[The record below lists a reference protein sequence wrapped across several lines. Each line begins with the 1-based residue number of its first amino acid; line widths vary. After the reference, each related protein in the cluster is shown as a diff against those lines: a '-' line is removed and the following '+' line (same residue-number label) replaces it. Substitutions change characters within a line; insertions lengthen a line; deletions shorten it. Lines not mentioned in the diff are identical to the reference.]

1 MHAMLSRRSL
11 RQLLPVLFFLLAA
24 IPAGAIGVLLTQ
36 RAWHRELQTVQEQH
50 LQLAQHLAEALAR
63 YAKDA
68 EAVFRLTASNVAAA
82 LPVQELTTLL
92 EHLHF
97 KHACIVDAAGR
108 IERLLSPNPDFQAE
122 RIPAPLLETVRAAAA
137 GTAPSAV
144 FMSNVLPDPRG
155 NPTIFLWH
163 PLDEDRYAFGA
174 LKTEYFVQL
183 QSAISFGKKGHAV
196 IVDRSGRIIAHP
208 NPHWQASM
216 QDISQLDPVRRMMA
230 GETGVSRYFS
240 PAMQAD
246 MIAGFTTT
254 PITGWGVMTPQPLAE
269 LEAHVT
275 QVQRAV
281 WSVIGVALFGAT
293 LLGWWVSRWL
303 AAPLHRIGVVAARFA
318 GGAFEARVGDLGA
331 LGTREATTLA
341 AQFNAMA
348 NEVNHSWQA
357 QQASEQRCR
366 EFAEIAADW
375 FWETDLQQVFT
386 YTSPSSNT
394 MQYWDSAALLGQHR
408 RMHVLGDPDG
418 KVVALIQS
426 YMDRELPFDN
436 VMYQVLGN
444 DGHPL
449 YLSVSGRPIRQ
460 DEGQVV
466 GYRGVAHDITARLRA
481 EAQLRQAQRADQLR
495 HTQKMEAI
503 GTLAAGIA
511 HDFNNILAAI
521 LGYTELALHVVP
533 QDSPARSHLQ
543 RVLTAGSRAR
553 DLVQQI
559 LTFGR
564 KRESAPKPLH
574 LHTIV
579 KEALQLLRA
588 SLPATIIIRQ
598 ELAEAA
604 GMVLADPTEM
614 HQVLMNL
621 CANAEH
627 AMRNT
632 DGVLEVHLDA
642 VELDATC
649 TDQYPTLHPG
659 PHVRL
664 TVRDTGHGMT
674 PAVMGRIFEPF
685 FTTKD
690 VGQGTG
696 MGLAVVHGIVTS
708 HNGAITVQSAPGQ
721 GTTFIIYLPQVDAP
735 SSAVVP
741 QAEPILTGKG
751 CILFVDDEDAI
762 ALWGQELLAQ
772 LGYEV
777 VVSTS
782 GLDALDIFRAAPDRF
797 DLVVTDQTMPH
808 MTGEVLAAKLR
819 DLRPDIPIILCT
831 GFSHSIDAEKA
842 IAQGIDAFLMK
853 PLLARDLGLAI
864 QRVLA
869 QRTVRSM
876 PA

>member
-1 MHAMLSRRSL
+1 MRAMLSRRSL

-36 RAWHRELQTVQEQH
+36 RAWQRELQTVHEQH
-50 LQLAQHLAEALAR
+50 LQLAQHLAEALAH
-63 YAKDA
+63 YAKNV
-68 EAVFRLTASNVAAA
+68 EAVFRLTASNVAANF
-82 LPVQELTTLL
+82 PVQELATLL

-97 KHACIVDAAGR
+97 QYVCIVDGAGR
-108 IERLLSPNPDFQAE
+108 AERLFAPNPDFKAE

-137 GTAPSAV
+137 GTAPSSV
-144 FMSNVLPDPRG
+144 FISHVLPDSRG
-155 NPTIFLWH
+155 NPALFLWQ
-163 PLDEDRYAFGA
+163 PLGEDRYAFGA

-183 QSAISFGKKGHAV
+183 QNTISFGKRGHAA
-196 IVDRSGRIIAHP
+196 IVDRSGRIMAHP
-208 NPHWQASM
+208 DLQWRATM
-216 QDISQLDPVRRMMA
+216 RDISQLEPVRRMMA
-230 GETGVSRYFS
+230 GETGVSRFFS

-246 MIAGFTTT
+246 MIAGFTTI
-254 PITGWGVMTPQPLAE
+254 PRTGWGVMIPQPLAE
-269 LEAHVT
+269 LAAHVG

-281 WSVIGVALFGAT
+281 WFVIGVALLGAT
-293 LLGWWVSRWL
+293 LLGWLVSQWL
-303 AAPLHRIGVVAARFA
+303 AAPLQRIGAVAAQFA
-318 GGAFEARVGDLGA
+318 SGAYEARVSDLGV
-331 LGTREATTLA
+331 LCTHETTTLA

-348 NEVNHSWQA
+348 DEVNRSWQA

-386 YTSPSSNT
+386 YTSPSSDT
-394 MQYWDSAALLGQHR
+394 KQYWNSAALLGQHR
-408 RMHVLGDPDG
+408 RKHVLGDPDG

-426 YMDRELPFDN
+426 YMDRELQFDN

-449 YLSVSGRPIRQ
+449 HLAVSGRPIRQ
-460 DEGQVV
+460 AEGQVV
-466 GYRGVAHDITARLRA
+466 GYRGVAHDTTARLRA
-481 EAQLRQAQRADQLR
+481 EAHLRQAQRAEQLR
-495 HTQKMEAI
+495 HAQKMEAI
-503 GTLAAGIA
+503 GTLAGGIA

-521 LGYTELALHVVP
+521 LGYTELTLHEVP
-533 QDSPARSHLQ
+533 QDSLARSHLQ

-564 KRESAPKPLH
+564 KREPEPKPLH

-588 SLPATIIIRQ
+588 SLPATIAMRQ
-598 ELAEAA
+598 DLAEDA
-604 GMVLADPTEM
+604 GMVLADPTQM
-614 HQVLMNL
+614 HQVLVNL

-627 AMRNT
+627 AMRHT
-632 DGVLEVHLDA
+632 DGVLEVQLDA

-674 PAVMGRIFEPF
+674 PEVMGRIFEPF

-708 HNGAITVQSAPGQ
+708 HNGAITVQSAPEQ
-721 GTTFIIYLPQVDAP
+721 GTTFVIYLPRVAAT

-741 QAEPILTGKG
+741 QAEPVLTGKG

-762 ALWGQELLAQ
+762 ALWGQELLTQ

-777 VVSTS
+777 VVNTS
-782 GLDALDIFRAAPDRF
+782 SLEALAIFQAAPEHF
-797 DLVVTDQTMPH
+797 DLVITDQTMPH
-808 MTGEVLAAKLR
+808 MTGEILAAKLQ
-819 DLRPDIPIILCT
+819 DIRPDIPIILCT

-842 IAQGIDAFLMK
+842 AAQGIDAFLMK
-853 PLLARDLGLAI
+853 PLLARDLGVAI
-864 QRVLA
+864 QQVLA
-869 QRTVRSM
+869 HRAVQGS
-876 PA
+876 A

>member
-1 MHAMLSRRSL
+1 MRAMLSRRSL
-11 RQLLPVLFFLLAA
+11 CQLLPVLFFLLAA

-36 RAWHRELQTVQEQH
+36 RAWHRELQTVHEQH
-50 LQLAQHLAEALAR
+50 LQLARHLAEALAR

-68 EAVFRLTASNVAAA
+68 EAVFRLAASNVSAA
-82 LPVQELTTLL
+82 LPVPELTMLL

-97 KHACIVDAAGR
+97 KHVCIVDGSGR
-108 IERLLSPNPDFQAE
+108 VERLLSPSPDFKVE

-137 GTAPSAV
+137 GTAPSSV
-144 FMSNVLPDPRG
+144 FMSNVLPDSRG

-163 PLDEDRYAFGA
+163 PLGEDRYAFGA
-174 LKTEYFVQL
+174 LKTEYFAQL
-183 QSAISFGKKGHAV
+183 QSAISFGKKGHAA
-196 IVDRSGRIIAHP
+196 IVDRNGHIIAHP
-208 NPHWQASM
+208 NPQWQATM

-230 GETGVSRYFS
+230 GETGVSRFFS

-254 PITGWGVMTPQPLAE
+254 PMTGWGVMIPQPLAE
-269 LEAHVT
+269 LEAHIG

-281 WSVIGVALFGAT
+281 WFVIGVALLCAT
-293 LLGWWVSRWL
+293 LLGWLMSCWL
-303 AAPLHRIGVVAARFA
+303 AAPLHRIGVVATRFA
-318 GGAFEARVGDLGA
+318 SGAYAARVGDLGA

-348 NEVNHSWQA
+348 DEVNHSWQA

-386 YTSPSSNT
+386 YTSPSSDT
-394 MQYWDSAALLGQHR
+394 MQYWNSAALLGQHR

-436 VMYQVLGN
+436 VIYQVLGN

-449 YLSVSGRPIRQ
+449 HLAVSGRPIRQ
-460 DEGQVV
+460 AEGQVV
-466 GYRGVAHDITARLRA
+466 GYRGVAHDTTARLRA
-481 EAQLRQAQRADQLR
+481 EAQLRQAQRAEQLR
-495 HTQKMEAI
+495 HAQKMEAI
-503 GTLAAGIA
+503 GTLAGGIA

-521 LGYTELALHVVP
+521 LGYTELTLHTVP
-533 QDSPARSHLQ
+533 PDSLARSHLQ

-564 KRESAPKPLH
+564 KREPEPKPLH

-598 ELAEAA
+598 DLAEDA
-604 GMVLADPTEM
+604 GMVLADPTQM
-614 HQVLMNL
+614 HQVLVNL
-621 CANAEH
+621 CANAEY

-632 DGVLEVHLDA
+632 NGVLEVRLDT
-642 VELDATC
+642 VELDATY
-649 TDQYPTLHPG
+649 TDQHLTLHPG

-664 TVRDTGHGMT
+664 TVRDTGHGIT
-674 PAVMGRIFEPF
+674 PEVMGRIFEPF

-708 HNGAITVQSAPGQ
+708 HNGAITVQSTPEQ
-721 GTTFIIYLPQVDAP
+721 GTTFTIYLPQVNAT

-772 LGYEV
+772 LGYEAI
-777 VVSTS
+777 VSTS
-782 GLDALDIFRAAPDRF
+782 GLEALDVFQAAPDRF

-808 MTGEVLAAKLR
+808 MTGEILAAKLQ
-819 DLRPDIPIILCT
+819 DIRPDIPIILCT

-842 IAQGIDAFLMK
+842 TAQGIDAFLMK

-864 QRVLA
+864 QQVLA
-869 QRTVRSM
+869 QRTVQGS
-876 PA
+876 A

>member
-1 MHAMLSRRSL
+1 
-11 RQLLPVLFFLLAA
+11 
-24 IPAGAIGVLLTQ
+24 
-36 RAWHRELQTVQEQH
+36 
-50 LQLAQHLAEALAR
+50 
-63 YAKDA
+63 
-68 EAVFRLTASNVAAA
+68 
-82 LPVQELTTLL
+82 VQELATLL

-97 KHACIVDAAGR
+97 QYVCIVDGAGR
-108 IERLLSPNPDFQAE
+108 AERLFAPNPDFKAE

-137 GTAPSAV
+137 GTAPSSV
-144 FMSNVLPDPRG
+144 FISHVLPDSRG
-155 NPTIFLWH
+155 NPALFLWQ
-163 PLDEDRYAFGA
+163 PLGEDRYAFGA

-183 QSAISFGKKGHAV
+183 QNTISFGKRGHAA
-196 IVDRSGRIIAHP
+196 IVDRSGHIMAHP
-208 NPHWQASM
+208 DLQWRATM
-216 QDISQLDPVRRMMA
+216 RDISQLEPVRRMMA
-230 GETGVSRYFS
+230 GETGVSRFFS

-246 MIAGFTTT
+246 MIAGFTTI
-254 PITGWGVMTPQPLAE
+254 PRTGWGVMIPQPLAE
-269 LEAHVT
+269 LAAHVG

-281 WSVIGVALFGAT
+281 WFVIGVALLGAT
-293 LLGWWVSRWL
+293 LLGWLVSQWL
-303 AAPLHRIGVVAARFA
+303 AAPLQRIGAVAAQFA
-318 GGAFEARVGDLGA
+318 SGAYEARVSDLGV
-331 LGTREATTLA
+331 LCTHETTTLA

-348 NEVNHSWQA
+348 DEVNRSWQA

-386 YTSPSSNT
+386 YTSPSSDT
-394 MQYWDSAALLGQHR
+394 KQYWNSAALLGQHR
-408 RMHVLGDPDG
+408 RKHVLGDPDG

-426 YMDRELPFDN
+426 YMDRELQFDN

-449 YLSVSGRPIRQ
+449 HLAVSGRPIRQ
-460 DEGQVV
+460 AEGQVV
-466 GYRGVAHDITARLRA
+466 GYRGVAHDTTARLRA
-481 EAQLRQAQRADQLR
+481 EAHLRQAQRAEQLR
-495 HTQKMEAI
+495 HAQKMEAI
-503 GTLAAGIA
+503 GTLAGGIA

-521 LGYTELALHVVP
+521 LGYTELTLHEVP
-533 QDSPARSHLQ
+533 QDSLARSHLQ

-564 KRESAPKPLH
+564 KREPEPKPLH

-588 SLPATIIIRQ
+588 SLPATIAMRQ
-598 ELAEAA
+598 DLAEDA
-604 GMVLADPTEM
+604 GMVLADPTQM
-614 HQVLMNL
+614 HQVLVNL

-627 AMRNT
+627 AMRHT
-632 DGVLEVHLDA
+632 DGVLEVQLDA

-674 PAVMGRIFEPF
+674 PEVMGRIFEPF

-708 HNGAITVQSAPGQ
+708 HNGAITVQSAPEQ
-721 GTTFIIYLPQVDAP
+721 GTTFVIYLPRVAAT

-741 QAEPILTGKG
+741 QAEPVLTGKG

-762 ALWGQELLAQ
+762 ALWGQELLTQ

-777 VVSTS
+777 VVNTS
-782 GLDALDIFRAAPDRF
+782 SLEALAIFQAAPEHF
-797 DLVVTDQTMPH
+797 DLVITDQTMPH
-808 MTGEVLAAKLR
+808 MTGEILAAKLQ
-819 DLRPDIPIILCT
+819 DIRPDIPIILCT

-842 IAQGIDAFLMK
+842 AAQGIDAFLMK
-853 PLLARDLGLAI
+853 PLLARDLGVAI
-864 QRVLA
+864 QQVLA
-869 QRTVRSM
+869 HRAVQGS
-876 PA
+876 A

>member
-1 MHAMLSRRSL
+1 MRAMLSRRSL

-36 RAWHRELQTVQEQH
+36 RAWQRELQTVHEQH
-50 LQLAQHLAEALAR
+50 LQLAQHLAEALAH
-63 YAKDA
+63 YAKNV
-68 EAVFRLTASNVAAA
+68 EAVFRLTASNVAANF
-82 LPVQELTTLL
+82 PVQELATLL

-97 KHACIVDAAGR
+97 QYVCIVDGAGR
-108 IERLLSPNPDFQAE
+108 AERLFAPNPDFKAE

-137 GTAPSAV
+137 GTAPSSV
-144 FMSNVLPDPRG
+144 FISHVLPDSRG
-155 NPTIFLWH
+155 NPALFLWQ
-163 PLDEDRYAFGA
+163 PLGEDRYAFGA

-183 QSAISFGKKGHAV
+183 QNTISFGKRGHAA
-196 IVDRSGRIIAHP
+196 IVDRSGHIMAHP
-208 NPHWQASM
+208 DLQWRATM
-216 QDISQLDPVRRMMA
+216 RDISQLEPVRRMMA
-230 GETGVSRYFS
+230 GETGVSRFFS

-246 MIAGFTTT
+246 MIAGFTTI
-254 PITGWGVMTPQPLAE
+254 PRTGWGVMIPQPLAE
-269 LEAHVT
+269 LAAHVG

-281 WSVIGVALFGAT
+281 WFVIGVALLGAT
-293 LLGWWVSRWL
+293 LLGWLVSQWL
-303 AAPLHRIGVVAARFA
+303 AAPLQRIGAVAAQFA
-318 GGAFEARVGDLGA
+318 SGAYEARVSDLGV
-331 LGTREATTLA
+331 LCTHETTTLA

-348 NEVNHSWQA
+348 DEVNRSWQA

-386 YTSPSSNT
+386 YTSPSSDT
-394 MQYWDSAALLGQHR
+394 KQYWNSAALLGQHR
-408 RMHVLGDPDG
+408 RKHVLGDPDG

-426 YMDRELPFDN
+426 YMDRELQFDN

-449 YLSVSGRPIRQ
+449 HLAVSGRPIRQ
-460 DEGQVV
+460 AEGQVV
-466 GYRGVAHDITARLRA
+466 GYRGVAHDTTARLRA
-481 EAQLRQAQRADQLR
+481 EAHLRQAQRAEQLR
-495 HTQKMEAI
+495 HAQKMEAI
-503 GTLAAGIA
+503 GTLAGGIA

-521 LGYTELALHVVP
+521 LGYTELTLHEVP
-533 QDSPARSHLQ
+533 QDSLARSHLQ

-564 KRESAPKPLH
+564 KREPEPKPLH

-588 SLPATIIIRQ
+588 SLPATIAMRQ
-598 ELAEAA
+598 DLAEDA
-604 GMVLADPTEM
+604 GMVLADPTQM
-614 HQVLMNL
+614 HQVLVNL

-627 AMRNT
+627 AMRHT
-632 DGVLEVHLDA
+632 DGVLEVQLDA

-674 PAVMGRIFEPF
+674 PEVMGRIFEPF

-708 HNGAITVQSAPGQ
+708 HNGAITVQSAPEQ
-721 GTTFIIYLPQVDAP
+721 GTTFVIYLPRVAAT

-741 QAEPILTGKG
+741 QAEPVLTGKG

-762 ALWGQELLAQ
+762 ALWGQELLTQ

-777 VVSTS
+777 VVNTS
-782 GLDALDIFRAAPDRF
+782 SLEALAIFQAAPEHF
-797 DLVVTDQTMPH
+797 DLVITDQTMPH
-808 MTGEVLAAKLR
+808 MTGEILAAKLQ
-819 DLRPDIPIILCT
+819 DIRPDIPIILCT

-842 IAQGIDAFLMK
+842 AAQGIDAFLMK
-853 PLLARDLGLAI
+853 PLLARDLGVAI
-864 QRVLA
+864 QQVLA
-869 QRTVRSM
+869 HRAVQGS
-876 PA
+876 A